1 MNRAASLLVLLQEL
15 TTAEAVDAFLQANG
29 SLSDSDVL
37 SAALLLLEPGR
48 DGLFDEWVLQV
59 ARVDTKRGVER
70 SMCGARRRTTR
81 SSFSCTHSWVE
92 EGGVTSR

>member
-1 MNRAASLLVLLQEL
+1 MLLQEL
-15 TTAEAVDAFLQANG
+15 TTTQAVDAFLQAYG

-59 ARVDTKRGVER
+59 ARVDTK
-70 SMCGARRRTTR
+70 
-81 SSFSCTHSWVE
+81 
-92 EGGVTSR
+92 

>member
-1 MNRAASLLVLLQEL
+1 MLLQEL
-15 TTAEAVDAFLQANG
+15 ATAEAVDAFLQANG

-59 ARVDTKRGVER
+59 ARVDTKGGVER

-81 SSFSCTHSWVE
+81 SWFNSTHSWVE
-92 EGGVTSR
+92 EGGVTTR